1 MARTVQEIKT
11 QMTDAFMADQTIR
24 ERYGLREGDTFS
36 SRFSVA
42 SLESILFF
50 IVASAHYVLER
61 IFDQFKAD
69 VIKQINSSV
78 VATIPWYHQ
87 QALSYQH
94 GDRLELDEIT
104 EGVYRF
110 LLVRIRMDSPSLS
123 QRTSFAHS
131 RHI

>member
-87 QALSYQH
+87 QALNYQH
-94 GDRLELDEIT
+94 GDKLQLDEQT
-104 EGVYRF
+104 LQWKYPTVG
-110 LLVRIRMDSPSLS
+110 
-123 QRTSFAHS
+123 
-131 RHI
+131 